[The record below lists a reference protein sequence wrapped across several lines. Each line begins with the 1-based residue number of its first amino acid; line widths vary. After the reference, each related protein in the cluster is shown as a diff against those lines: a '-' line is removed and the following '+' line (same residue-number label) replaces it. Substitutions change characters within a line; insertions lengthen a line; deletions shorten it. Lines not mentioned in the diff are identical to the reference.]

1 MLINLK
7 VQDFI
12 KEVASDSPAPGGGS
26 VAALS
31 CSLGAGLISM
41 LANLTINKKGYEEVT
56 DKMKEIALMSSSAA
70 DLFLKVIDA
79 DTKAFEAFM
88 DTLKMP
94 KDTDEQK
101 AARSA
106 AIQGASKGITL
117 VPLQLAKD
125 AATLI
130 DTCDYVIEVGN
141 KNAASDGAVAL
152 TMLRSGILAA
162 IFNVRINL
170 GGIKDEDFV
179 KKVADEVNEIE
190 RAVKAREEEIL
201 SKLVLY

>member
-41 LANLTINKKGYEEVT
+41 LANLTIGKKGYEEVD
-56 DKMKEIALMSSSAA
+56 DKMKEIALISNSAA
-70 DLFLKVIDA
+70 ELFLKVIDA
-79 DTKAFEAFM
+79 DTKAFDAFM
-88 DTLKMP
+88 DAMKMP

-106 AIQGASKGITL
+106 AMQGALKGAIY

-130 DTCDYVIEVGN
+130 DTCEYAIKNGN

-170 GGIKDEDFV
+170 SGIKDGEFINKIGKEVDELEKVV
-179 KKVADEVNEIE
+179 KN
-190 RAVKAREEEIL
+190 REEAIL
-201 SKLVLY
+201 SKLKL

>member
-7 VQDFI
+7 VQDFVR
-12 KEVASDSPAPGGGS
+12 EVASESPAPGGGS

-41 LANLTINKKGYEEVT
+41 QANLTIGKKGYEDQQ
-56 DKMKEIALMSSSAA
+56 DKMKEIALISSSAA
-70 DLFLKVIDA
+70 EVFLKVIDA
-79 DTKAFEAFM
+79 DTKAFDAFM
-88 DTLKMP
+88 DAMRMP

-101 AARSA
+101 SARSA
-106 AIQGASKGITL
+106 AMQGALKGAIF

-125 AATLI
+125 AASLI
-130 DTCDYVIEVGN
+130 DTCEYAIKHGN

-152 TMLRSGILAA
+152 TMIRSGILAA

-170 GGIKDEDFV
+170 GGIKDEEFA
-179 KKVADEVNEIE
+179 KKIAAEVDDIE
-190 RAVKAREEEIL
+190 RVVKMREDTIL
-201 SKLVLY
+201 SKLEL

>member
-1 MLINLK
+1 MLVNLK
-7 VQDFI
+7 VKDFI
-12 KEVASDSPAPGGGS
+12 AEVASDSPAPGGGS

-41 LANLTINKKGYEEVT
+41 LANLTVDKKGYEEVC
-56 DKMKEIALMSSSAA
+56 DKMKEVALMAKSAS
-70 DLFLKVIDA
+70 DKFLKVIDA

-106 AIQGASKGITL
+106 AMQGASKGITL
-117 VPLQLAKD
+117 VPLQLAID
-125 AATLI
+125 ALSLI
-130 DTCDYVIEVGN
+130 DTCEYAIKAGN
-141 KNAASDGAVAL
+141 KNATSDGAVAL
-152 TMLRSGILAA
+152 TMLRSGILSA

-170 GGIKDEDFV
+170 SGIKDEEFV
-179 KKVADEVNEIE
+179 KRVAKQVDEIE
-190 RAVKAREEEIL
+190 KNIKAREAEIL
-201 SKLVLY
+201 SKVEL